1 MEGDRLRVVRRE
13 RGVLELYHRA
23 HPVDGYVAEQL
34 QLGSAWV
41 EKRGWVS
48 VRVRVRVRV
57 MARVWVRVG
66 VRVRVRVRARVRVR
80 VRGRG

>member
-1 MEGDRLRVVRRE
+1 M
-13 RGVLELYHRA
+13 
-23 HPVDGYVAEQL
+23 DGYVAEQL

-57 MARVWVRVG
+57 MARVRVG
-66 VRVRVRVRARVRVR
+66 VRVRVRVRVRMRVEGGELGWVLGL
-80 VRGRG
+80 GRGLGLR